1 MVRGIFCTWCCLL
14 AKQRQQAAVRS
25 TGLCHGKWEQGQGAA
40 SRDPQDFRA
49 SLDKAE
55 QPFECLHWS
64 ARAGQFP
71 EGMVQELFVCN
82 PEVNTH
88 PSDLL

>member
-1 MVRGIFCTWCCLL
+1 MGNGSRDRV
-14 AKQRQQAAVRS
+14 QQAETLRI
-25 TGLCHGKWEQGQGAA
+25 
-40 SRDPQDFRA
+40 FRA